1 AGVVGAAD
9 AVVTKLNPTGSALVY
24 STYLGGSSS
33 DAGYGIAVD
42 AAGNAYV
49 TGGTGSTD
57 FPTTIGAFQTTKGG
71 GFRDAFVT
79 KLNPTGSALVYSTY
93 LGGSGDDYGE
103 GIKLDTPGN
112 AYVTGGTGSTDF
124 PTTAGAIQTT
134 FGGGGGFGCGGDA
147 FVTKLNPTGSALVYS
162 TYLGGSGNDYGY
174 GIAVDTL
181 GNAYVTGVTFSTDF
195 PTTPGAIQTTFGG
208 GGGFFRGGDAF
219 VTKLNPTG

>member
-1 AGVVGAAD
+1 AYVAGETVSSNFPTTAGAFQTTFGGGVFGAGD
-9 AVVTKLNPTGSALVY
+9 AFVTKLNPTGSALVY

-33 DAGYGIAVD
+33 DAGSGIAVD

-93 LGGSGDDYGE
+93 LGGSGDDYGY
-103 GIKLDTPGN
+103 GIALDALGN

-124 PTTAGAIQTT
+124 PTT
-134 FGGGGGFGCGGDA
+134 
-147 FVTKLNPTGSALVYS
+147 
-162 TYLGGSGNDYGY
+162 
-174 GIAVDTL
+174 
-181 GNAYVTGVTFSTDF
+181 
-195 PTTPGAIQTTFGG
+195 PGAIQE
-208 GGGFFRGGDAF
+208 RKRDAEAHGYR
-219 VTKLNPTG
+219 L